1 MVLPKTNF
9 VFFSQTLGLLK
20 ERGLLS
26 GPETGLLSNTRKRV
40 VQGDTSGGKA
50 RDFLGKGSRA
60 GAWGE
65 GTQENCSAR
74 RLAVSGFAV
83 MGLVS
88 GLALANHSD
97 PESFLVALALF
108 SQDACQ

>member
-60 GAWGE
+60 GSCGVREPRRTALPGGSQSWGL
-65 GTQENCSAR
+65 R
-74 RLAVSGFAV
+74 
-83 MGLVS
+83 
-88 GLALANHSD
+88 
-97 PESFLVALALF
+97 
-108 SQDACQ
+108 